1 MYTLKAPIA
10 ILLELAHFKIS
21 KEDVNHIDSDFMCE
35 IKDIKRLIPS
45 DLNMD
50 FFKKAFPDKDIKT
63 EKELRVA
70 IKKELSAKYCQDSDR
85 KFFNDVTAIFL
96 EKVKID
102 FPDLFLKKWLKQNV
116 KKEFSES
123 EFEIEYVNYRKYLS
137 WQLIEKKI
145 RFDNNININNDQLK
159 EFTKSHVIQQMKSY
173 GGINMGNKEIDG
185 IVTNILKNPK
195 ESDKMMNEL
204 VLIEL
209 VQYFKSKMKI
219 TKKSISLNE
228 FIKLANNQK

>member
-1 MYTLKAPIA
+1 M
-10 ILLELAHFKIS
+10 
-21 KEDVNHIDSDFMCE
+21 
-35 IKDIKRLIPS
+35 
-45 DLNMD
+45 
-50 FFKKAFPDKDIKT
+50 
-63 EKELRVA
+63 
-70 IKKELSAKYCQDSDR
+70 
-85 KFFNDVTAIFL
+85 
-96 EKVKID
+96 
-102 FPDLFLKKWLKQNV
+102 
-116 KKEFSES
+116 
-123 EFEIEYVNYRKYLS
+123 S